1 MELQSKEILPQ
12 LPVNRQHLESTLNA
26 LPLQAYD
33 HSTTNPL
40 QLGAGL
46 PLQIIEESI
55 ISQMNKSG
63 MSAAEINKHI
73 IFSLDAVMNTGK
85 GRGTV
90 QEVALADLPVLAGLA
105 LDEFRGQSQ
114 MDSVIVRTV
123 FGGSKEYPLRSLSY
137 LVPSLT
143 YAQELKNNGLQVPH
157 VQFISMPHV
166 AGAVNGGEAY
176 RMKTQSAL
184 LSEVGRGFVES
195 FFPEI
200 ADKVQFVDDE
210 RFIKSPVVQELHLL
224 LQRHSADIFNEEMQ
238 QQFSRM
244 DKSTFDYAAYHPLV
258 HDWYYMEQLFYE
270 PVDPTV
276 IINVGGKAEK
286 QFDMFRRRSQIV
298 LERAAYY
305 CDVALP
311 KTVQMF
317 SDHKVPP
324 YIPLNGFGSENDIS
338 LEQAKANPSLV
349 YERYP
354 EVNRKNKEK
363 QNLLCRDVET
373 ITGATGS
380 IDRFVEFL
388 AECRN

>member
-1 MELQSKEILPQ
+1 MELQSKEVPLQ
-12 LPVNRQHLESTLNA
+12 LPINRQHLESTLNA
-26 LPLQAYD
+26 LSLQTYH
-33 HSTTNPL
+33 HSSTNPL
-40 QLGAGL
+40 QLGTGL

-55 ISQMNKSG
+55 ISQMNESG
-63 MSAAEINKHI
+63 MSATDINKHI
-73 IFSLDAVMNTGK
+73 VFSLEAVMNTGK
-85 GRGTV
+85 GRGTI
-90 QEVALADLPVLAGLA
+90 QEVALADLPTLSGLA

-137 LVPSLT
+137 LVPSLM
-143 YAQELKNNGLQVPH
+143 YAQELKKNGLQVPH

-166 AGAVNGGEAY
+166 GAAVNGGETY

-184 LSEVGRGFVES
+184 LSEVGREFVET

-200 ADKVQFVDDE
+200 VDKVQFVDDV
-210 RFIKSPVVQELHLL
+210 RFIQSPVVRELHSL
-224 LQRHSADIFNEEMQ
+224 LQRHSTDIFDEKMQ

-258 HDWYYMEQLFYE
+258 HDWYYMEQLFDE
-270 PVDPTV
+270 PVDPSV

-286 QFDMFRRRSQIV
+286 QFDLFRRRSQTV
-298 LERAAYY
+298 LEQAAYY
-305 CDVALP
+305 CDVTLP

-354 EVNRKNKEK
+354 EVNRKNKER

-373 ITGATGS
+373 IIGATGG
-380 IDRFVEFL
+380 IDRLVEFL
-388 AECRN
+388 AE